1 MLARAQAAGGSVP
14 RAGGTT
20 PWGGYSGIFV
30 DPEGHPWEV
39 AHNPGWTLREDGTVS
54 LADRPRLATRRWR
67 RGRARS
73 C

>member
-30 DPEGHPWEV
+30 DPEGHPE
-39 AHNPGWTLREDGTVS
+39 AL
-54 LADRPRLATRRWR
+54 RRWLST
-67 RGRARS
+67 RS
-73 C
+73 